1 MKVKTILMIS
11 VFIVF
16 SLTLTSL
23 MINNVCKAQGNEIY
37 VWSEYFGIGD
47 GSADKP
53 YKTIQEAIE
62 SANEGDT
69 IYVFGGFYQEHL
81 VINKKLKI
89 EGGIDETETVIDSKF
104 DYRYLVEITADEVEF
119 KGFTLSDSDNET
131 KSPIG
136 ALICLKSNDNKVLGN
151 FLNNTESY
159 GIYVSSNSENNIIYD
174 NVVDNTKIGIYIY
187 SSSTNDIA
195 NNEISNCSQYGINIE
210 SVLENTRLYNNN
222 INICET
228 GINIQNSG
236 YVNLTINT
244 ISNCTSYAL
253 SLYNSG
259 GSLVKGNTFHHN
271 IGDGIY
277 LQAPYCDIVDN
288 KFKQNRR
295 GLTLASNNCLIENN
309 TFYNLSASGIYS
321 ESYSNNNII
330 YLNKFE
336 GNTVSAYEFGSNVWF
351 YENMGNY
358 WDDYGFVDRDLDGI
372 GDIVYSKNGVLDSF
386 PLGYFLKP
394 PKKPS
399 EISPKDYATGVGLKV
414 TLKAH
419 VEDPESDE
427 LTVYFYKEDG
437 TLIDSITQ
445 NPLKRVTS
453 DSDVYCKFILGF
465 NTTFAWYVVVNDSIL
480 ENQSGPFI
488 FYTRITPPDNIPPVA
503 EAGGPYYAETNQMI
517 QFDSTGSKDDDGKID
532 FYRWNFGDGSTEI
545 IDQSPTHYYSLEG
558 TYTVTLTV
566 IDNDGSTDT
575 DTASVYISYG
585 ENDPPVAKAAIPSN
599 GDTGKIITFSSEGTI
614 DPDGDKLSYF
624 WDFGDGTNSIEKN
637 PTHIYKKSGTYLVTL
652 KVSDKEYS
660 NTVSDTIIIKETSKG
675 IPGFELILVFLSC
688 LIMLVIKYRFKKEKI
703 E

>member
-1 MKVKTILMIS
+1 MKVKTILMVSI
-11 VFIVF
+11 FIVF

-62 SANEGDT
+62 SANNGDT

-89 EGGIDETETVIDSKF
+89 EGGIDEEETVIDSEF

-131 KSPIG
+131 TSPIG
-136 ALICLKSNDNKVLGN
+136 ALIGLKSDDNKVLGN
-151 FLNNTESY
+151 FITNTESY
-159 GIYVSSNSENNIIYD
+159 GIYVASTSENNIIYD
-174 NVVDNTKIGIYIY
+174 NIVNNTKVGIYVY

-210 SVLENTRLYNNN
+210 SVLESTRLYNND
-222 INICET
+222 INMCET

-236 YVNLTINT
+236 YVNITSNT

-259 GSLVKGNTFHHN
+259 GSLVKGNTFHYN

-277 LQAPYCDIVDN
+277 LQAPYCDIVN
-288 KFKQNRR
+288 NTFKNNRR

-309 TFYNLSASGIYS
+309 TFYDSTASGIYAQS
-321 ESYSNNNII
+321 TSNNNKI
-330 YLNKFE
+330 YLNKFKR
-336 GNTVSAYEFGSNVWF
+336 NTVSAYEFGSNLWF

-358 WDDYGFVDRDLDGI
+358 WDDYGYVDRDLDGI
-372 GDIVYSKNGVLDSF
+372 GDDIYSKNGVLDSY

-399 EISPKDYATGVGLKV
+399 DISPKDYATGVGLKV

-419 VEDPESDE
+419 VEDPDSDE

-445 NPLKRVTS
+445 NPLKRVIS

-545 IDQSPTHYYSLEG
+545 IDQSPTHYYPLEG

-575 DTASVYISYG
+575 DTASVYVSYG
-585 ENDPPVAKAAIPSN
+585 ENDPPVATAVIPSKGN
-599 GDTGKIITFSSEGTI
+599 TGKIITFSSEGTI
-614 DPDGDKLSYF
+614 DPDGDKLSYL
-624 WDFGDGTNSIEKN
+624 WDFGDGTSSTEKN

-652 KVSDKEYS
+652 KASDKEYS
-660 NTVSDTIIIKETSKG
+660 NTVSDNIVIKEASTG
-675 IPGFELILVFLSC
+675 IPGFELILLILSY
-688 LIMLVIKYRFKKEKI
+688 LIVLLIIRNHNKNN
-703 E
+703 